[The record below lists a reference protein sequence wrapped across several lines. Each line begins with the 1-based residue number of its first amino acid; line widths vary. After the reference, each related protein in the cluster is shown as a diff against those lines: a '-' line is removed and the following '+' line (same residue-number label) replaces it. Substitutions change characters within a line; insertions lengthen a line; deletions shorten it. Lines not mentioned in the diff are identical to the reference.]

1 MNKGKV
7 ILIVFVV
14 LTYVLH
20 SIPALA
26 LRTSVF
32 FHGFPIVALTTKI
45 QEYEPYSQHDRELLE
60 KENAK
65 LYRLTP
71 SPIEEATQGHLYTW
85 KVSKKVFIY
94 FANYYGEG

>member
-1 MNKGKV
+1 MKKGKTILIIFV
-7 ILIVFVV
+7 ILV
-14 LTYVLH
+14 YVLH

-32 FHGFPIVALTTKI
+32 FHGFPIVALTTDI
-45 QEYEPYSQHDRELLE
+45 QEYEPYSRHDRELLE
-60 KENAK
+60 KENSK

-71 SPIEEATQGHLYTW
+71 PPIEEATQGHLYTW

-94 FANYYGEG
+94 FASYYGEF